1 MFDNS
6 HVVVKVIKTSGS
18 ISFAKRAFFHPLG
31 NNVHSILSGGK
42 NYICFMNKKK
52 ILALLVSAS
61 FLFAAC
67 GDDDSPSSPKNS
79 QEEISSSSET
89 DECDFDE
96 CSEKSSSSKK
106 DDKKSSSSKKADKKS
121 SDSKSSDSKVKSSS
135 SSKDDSKSSSSV
147 VKEEKSSSSV
157 AKTDSSSSSENGDK
171 KSSDSKSSDSKVK
184 SSSSSKDDSKS
195 SSSVV
200 KDEKSSSS
208 VAKSESSSSSVKGDK
223 KSSSSVAKIESSSS
237 SVKVEE
243 KSSSSAETPVSSSSE
258 ESLLNSSRA
267 AKLTDLEKNYEL
279 KLFDQTVYL
288 STGSKQG
295 LIALRIP
302 DELWVVTYT
311 DFADG
316 VVSFNDGNSGKQY
329 SETDAAKKI
338 VGELKNGFKISFV
351 VDKSGR
357 VWYSLNN
364 TMDYS
369 EAIKA
374 SVAVQKNKV
383 SKAEAIKNKIYEC
396 ADGDTARTF
405 TFFDNSYIVDNYV
418 GGNLV
423 SWHGGHY
430 DVQRSTLL
438 MRPAYYNRSV
448 YSMFTY
454 SVGTDNT
461 ISASNGESTV
471 TMNCNVESVEY
482 EYENARDF
490 VGEWHAKKDG
500 IDWEFSIK
508 ADGTYEIFGFEGSKN
523 VEAKNGVWEI
533 YGYHL
538 MMRNIGCLHP
548 NECTTSIHGQ
558 LQAGT
563 IDRETGKISGF
574 SFIHHDPDTPKIP
587 TSFEAPEY
595 E

>member
-1 MFDNS
+1 
-6 HVVVKVIKTSGS
+6 
-18 ISFAKRAFFHPLG
+18 
-31 NNVHSILSGGK
+31 
-42 NYICFMNKKK
+42 MNKKK

-67 GDDDSPSSPKNS
+67 GDDDSPSSPKNNL
-79 QEEISSSSET
+79 EEISSSSEA
-89 DECDFDE
+89 DECDSDE

-106 DDKKSSSSKKADKKS
+106 DDKKSSSSKKNDKKS

-147 VKEEKSSSSV
+147 VKEVKSSSSV
-157 AKTDSSSSSENGDK
+157 AKN
-171 KSSDSKSSDSKVK
+171 
-184 SSSSSKDDSKS
+184 
-195 SSSVV
+195 
-200 KDEKSSSS
+200 
-208 VAKSESSSSSVKGDK
+208 ESSSSSVKGDK

-288 STGSKQG
+288 STGSKLG

-316 VVSFNDGNSGKQY
+316 VMTFNDGNSGKQY

-396 ADGDTARTF
+396 ADGDMTRTF
-405 TFFDNSYIVDNYV
+405 TFLENSYKVENRI
-418 GGNLV
+418 GEEQI
-423 SWHGGHY
+423 SWHDGHY
-430 DVQRSTLL
+430 DIQRSTLL
-438 MRPAYYNRSV
+438 LLPENPGESV
-448 YSMFTY
+448 NSMYAY
-454 SVGTDNT
+454 SVGTDNSIT
-461 ISASNGESTV
+461 LAEGT
-471 TMNCNVESVEY
+471 TLKCDVEDY
-482 EYENARDF
+482 
-490 VGEWHAKKDG
+490 
-500 IDWEFSIK
+500 
-508 ADGTYEIFGFEGSKN
+508 
-523 VEAKNGVWEI
+523 
-533 YGYHL
+533 
-538 MMRNIGCLHP
+538 P
-548 NECTTSIHGQ
+548 Q
-558 LQAGT
+558 
-563 IDRETGKISGF
+563 
-574 SFIHHDPDTPKIP
+574 
-587 TSFEAPEY
+587 
-595 E
+595 